1 MLINC
6 IRYISLMGSM
16 NPSSVLAGEDSWTVI
31 SLFDCFIMLWTLWSY
46 VSEYSIVYDL
56 YSRLYN
62 MWWFYCCF
70 ATFGWSTTFDS
81 RSELVFNGVFLGR
94 IDVFFSDL
102 KVVKCLSKN
111 EIRSKPLSCSVCFG
125 IFNFVPLIYDSFV
138 L

>member
-62 MWWFYCCF
+62 MW
-70 ATFGWSTTFDS
+70 
-81 RSELVFNGVFLGR
+81 
-94 IDVFFSDL
+94 
-102 KVVKCLSKN
+102 
-111 EIRSKPLSCSVCFG
+111 
-125 IFNFVPLIYDSFV
+125 
-138 L
+138 